1 MTKMTKLIL
10 STVLSIYAPPLC
22 HTEDISSFTQKWVTA
37 RIARKVVTEA
47 MKLFILGVFPPP
59 VMGKFDLGIMLKR
72 VVIIRQD
79 IKVPN

>member
-1 MTKMTKLIL
+1 MTKLTL
-10 STVLSIYAPPLC
+10 STVLSKCPKTLY
-22 HTEDISSFTQKWVTA
+22 HTLDISSFTKKWVIA

-47 MKLFILGVFPPP
+47 MKLFIPGVLPPP

-79 IKVPN
+79 IKVPI